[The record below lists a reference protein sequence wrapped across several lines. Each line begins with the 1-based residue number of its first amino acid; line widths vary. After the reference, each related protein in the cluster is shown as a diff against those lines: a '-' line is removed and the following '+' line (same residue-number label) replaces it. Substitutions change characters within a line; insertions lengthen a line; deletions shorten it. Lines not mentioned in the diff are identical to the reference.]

1 MVVSDVLAFVRANL
15 PPPPARVLEV
25 GAGDGELADALA
37 IAGYDVVAIDPE
49 PAGANVRACALH
61 ALDEPAASFDAA
73 TAIVSLHHVD
83 PLAESLRR
91 LAEVVKPAGTVLV
104 DEFDVA
110 AFNISAAAWW
120 LERRRSLS
128 ADDVATAEELVDKH
142 RAHLHPLH
150 RIVAMLE
157 RCFHVGIPVRG
168 AYLYRWDLNESF
180 RNEEEDSIARAQIPA
195 VGARFVAHR
204 TP

>member
-25 GAGDGELADALA
+25 GAGDGELAEALA
-37 IAGYDVVAIDPE
+37 IAGYEIVAIDPE

-61 ALDEPAASFDAA
+61 TLDEPAASFDAA
-73 TAIVSLHHVD
+73 IAIVSLHHVD
-83 PLAESLRR
+83 PLSESLGR

-110 AFNISAAAWW
+110 AFDLSAATWW
-120 LERRRSLS
+120 LERQHALS
-128 ADDVATAEELVDKH
+128 AEDLATAEDLVDEH

-150 RIVAMLE
+150 RIAAALE
-157 RCFHVGIPVRG
+157 SGFRVGIPVRG
-168 AYLYRWDLNESF
+168 AYLYRWDLGESF
-180 RNEEEDSIARAQIPA
+180 RAEEEDSIARAQIPA
-195 VGARFVAHR
+195 VGARLVALR